1 VAHQW
6 WAAGGRIR
14 FRRSTDGDSTR
25 VVGLQYIAPMD
36 HWFGGNDSPDAQ
48 QQHDRLTYQ
57 QIMSLPEIRYSKPQ
71 LATKNKLGRNAT
83 SETIFENENDDAP
96 GSNNY
101 LFNNDKNADDSSDDG
116 MRDVSTEVSGIVDAT
131 PVVDSTTIVTN
142 GTDEGG
148 PIEGGMET
156 DGSFSEGSFE
166 NEPSTT
172 RLQLPTSPERVPST
186 ATMEALSPRVVVAPK
201 EEVDE
206 AIHKEELPPDE
217 ERPEDQHQQ
226 EPQQPQE
233 PLSTGMSAAPT
244 SPTQQ
249 QQQPGQRPDI
259 DSTHLSMRTQRRI
272 GHFTNT
278 SCTACSICIE
288 DFEEGETLRLLPRC
302 GHAFHLDC
310 ILPWLQDRQGCCPL
324 CKTGVLDDGSDNGNN
339 ADGNDPNNNNN
350 SNNSTNNTNGESTN
364 DQG

>member
-83 SETIFENENDDAP
+83 SETIFENENEDAP
-96 GSNNY
+96 GSNNH
-101 LFNNDKNADDSSDDG
+101 LFNKENDADDSSDDG

-142 GTDEGG
+142 GTDEGD

-201 EEVDE
+201 EEEDE
-206 AIHKEELPPDE
+206 GIHKEELPPDE

-339 ADGNDPNNNNN
+339 ADGNDPNNNTGN
-350 SNNSTNNTNGESTN
+350 NNTNGESTN
-364 DQG
+364 NQG